1 MSENAATTE
10 PPKRAPRGRPR
21 SVETRRRILIAAA
34 AVIKERGFAD
44 VRVSDIAEAAGT
56 STGLVIYHFKTLDAV
71 LIEALRLSE
80 EEFRKAAERIIGA
93 HDKQRDRFVELVRWV
108 FEPEEDL
115 LGGWALWIETWS
127 QALRH
132 EEIAQARADADEAW
146 RELLKSVW
154 DREGSAD
161 ADAFAQTVGAILDG
175 FTIQVALNDSAVT
188 PQVAIE
194 LTLRVADGIF
204 GW

>member
-1 MSENAATTE
+1 MSEKVATTE
-10 PPKRAPRGRPR
+10 APKKATRGRPP
-21 SVETRRRILIAAA
+21 SLQTRRRILIAAA
-34 AVIKERGFAD
+34 RVIKERGFAD

-93 HDKQRDRFVELVRWV
+93 HDKPRDRFVELVRWV

-146 RELLKSVW
+146 RKLLKSVW
-154 DREGSAD
+154 DREGSAE
-161 ADAFAQTVGAILDG
+161 ADVFAQAIAAILDG

-188 PQVAIE
+188 PQVAFE
-194 LTLRVADGIF
+194 LTLRVADDIF